1 MFKTS
6 HLHLFLFF
14 AILTTNATAQNLQD
28 SLASLYAKYLNLNER
43 TNKLD
48 SLDQNMNSL
57 RTQYVNFDA
66 ILRSNN
72 ESLKRIT
79 NAQLFSFDRSIKQ
92 NRTKII
98 NTADFIR
105 SANTSLNALQ
115 VASTLSNYLDDVS
128 QLNNPTNSELGF
140 ALTDEIIKIVEKSV
154 IPKIHSKASKA
165 KFVGIVREIMNS
177 PVTTSFAKS
186 VPIAGSIKGVIDLV
200 VNLSANDKNDIS
212 VEDIGQLKRDL
223 RKYLEHYEGLE
234 QANQQFTSNL
244 NTLNVRMDALKLIL
258 RNYAIERLRPLTPP
272 SVQLD
277 TFRNLTL
284 LVNRHTEKSDVQ
296 AKVDAIIDECKV
308 NNVMNY
314 EKALSD
320 RRLAY
325 PEQAVNQAQV
335 IHDELVNLQKSFLS
349 NLNTYQRNIE
359 TVLNNSKANKLGDA
373 AKIDRKATALQKQLG
388 DVSEALRNGINL
400 EDLREKLQRI
410 SAL

>member
-1 MFKTS
+1 MFKKSQCFIFCFVIASTLS
-6 HLHLFLFF
+6 
-14 AILTTNATAQNLQD
+14 AQHMQD
-28 SLASLYAKYLNLNER
+28 SLAALYANYLQLNQR
-43 TNKLD
+43 ANRLD
-48 SLDQNMNSL
+48 SLDQSVNSL

-79 NAQLFSFDRSIKQ
+79 NAQLFTFDRTIKV
-92 NRTKII
+92 NRSKII

-115 VASTLSNYLDDVS
+115 VANTLSNYLDDVS
-128 QLNNPTNSELGF
+128 QLNNPTNAELGF
-140 ALTDEIIKIVEKSV
+140 ALTDEIVKIVEKSV
-154 IPKIHSKASKA
+154 LPKLHSKATKA
-165 KFVGIVREIMNS
+165 KFVGIVKEIMNA

-186 VPIAGSIKGVIDLV
+186 VPIVSSIKGVIDLV

-212 VEDIGQLKRDL
+212 VEDIAQLKRDL

-234 QANQQFTSNL
+234 QANQNFTSNL

-258 RNYAIERLRPLTPP
+258 RNFATERLRPLTP
-272 SVQLD
+272 SVNLD
-277 TFRNLTL
+277 TFRNLTV
-284 LVNRHTEKSDVQ
+284 LVNQFAEKSEVQ
-296 AKVDAIIDECKV
+296 AKVDAILEECKA
-308 NNVMNY
+308 NGVMNY

-320 RRLAY
+320 RRLYY

-349 NLNTYQRNIE
+349 NLNSYQRNIE
-359 TVLNNSKANKLGDA
+359 SVLGNSKANKLGDA
-373 AKIDRKATALQKQLG
+373 AKIDRKAAALQKQLG

-410 SAL
+410 TAF